1 MGSQDK
7 PTTRRYTVEQKDQ
20 AVRLV
25 RKTDPAGIHV
35 GVVSGGVDQGNSA

>member
-25 RKTDPAGIHV
+25 RKDRAEFPCRAALLI
-35 GVVSGGVDQGNSA
+35 